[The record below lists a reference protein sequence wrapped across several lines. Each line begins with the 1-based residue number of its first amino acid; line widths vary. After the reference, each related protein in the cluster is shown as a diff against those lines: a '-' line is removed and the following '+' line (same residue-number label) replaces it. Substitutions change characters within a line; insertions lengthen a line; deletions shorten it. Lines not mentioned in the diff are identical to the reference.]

1 MNSRNSKKLSSKK
14 GEIKYGSSLE
24 LKNTNIIIN
33 IQSNKKKNKNKKK
46 GIHKNEKT
54 DLYSENND
62 VNKSKKKNK
71 KIESIYEKKHHTFKD
86 FELNLICFKLALQY
100 DKRTFCQY
108 YSSLF
113 FYNNIILFSFY
124 PISDYNLKIIK
135 IAIFFLS
142 FDIYFLI
149 NTLFFNNSTIHQ
161 IYKDGGAYNLSYFMP
176 KIIISF
182 FISYYIITIIK
193 YFSISQPN
201 LLEIKNEEDYINA
214 QNKGNKIKKFL
225 VTKYILFFLLSF
237 IFLGFFWYYLSSFC
251 AVFKNSQILVIKNAV
266 LSLVISLIYPLIF
279 NIITCIIRL
288 TSLKDN
294 TSFNSCTYKASQ
306 IMQFL

>member
-1 MNSRNSKKLSSKK
+1 MC
-14 GEIKYGSSLE
+14 GE
-24 LKNTNIIIN
+24 KN
-33 IQSNKKKNKNKKK
+33 
-46 GIHKNEKT
+46 
-54 DLYSENND
+54 DA
-62 VNKSKKKNK
+62 NKSEKKNK
-71 KIESIYEKKHHTFKD
+71 KIESIYEKIHHKFKD

-113 FYNNIILFSFY
+113 IYNNIILFSFY
-124 PISDYNLKIIK
+124 PINDYNLKIIK
-135 IAIFFLS
+135 ISIFFLS

-161 IYKDGGAYNLSYFMP
+161 IYKDGGTYNLSYFMP

-182 FISYYIITIIK
+182 FISYYIITIVK

-201 LLEIKNEEDYINA
+201 LLEIKNEEDYVNA
-214 QNKGNKIKKFL
+214 QNKGNKIKKCL

-251 AVFKNSQILVIKNAV
+251 AVFKNSQILVIKNTV
-266 LSLVISLIYPLIF
+266 FSFSISLIYPLIF

-288 TSLKDN
+288 SSLKDN
-294 TSFNSCTYKASQ
+294 TSFNSCAYKASQ
-306 IMQFL
+306 IIQFL